1 MEVHAQVVSRAKL
14 FSSSPVMNDGEAN
27 SNVSLVDVAAP
38 GMLPVLN
45 RYCVEQAILTGLAL
59 NAKINPYC
67 SFDRKNYFYPDSPQ
81 GYQITQHFNPIISGG
96 SVVITTKNGVEKIV
110 RISQIHLEQDAGKLI
125 HTGAKT
131 HIDLN
136 RVGVALMEIVS
147 YPDLS
152 SSEEAGLYLKK
163 LRTILRYI
171 GTCDGDMEKG
181 NLRADVNVSVRRVGA
196 PLGTRCEIKNVNSV
210 RYAQQAIEY
219 ESRRQIALLEEGE
232 LVVQETRLFDAAMG
246 VTRAMRSKE
255 DAHDYRYFPCP
266 DLPALRIG
274 ADVIE
279 DIRSTRLIELPDQ
292 KTKRLV
298 ESYGVTVYDADVLA
312 AEKESADFFEDV
324 VAYVQGISP
333 DISGKNVANWVINEL
348 FGRLNKEKMSIK
360 QSPVSIEQ
368 LGKIIALSS
377 GDAISGKSAKEILEI
392 VWNDGGDPDLIVE
405 EKGMKQISDMALIKD
420 VCEKI
425 IQMNPD
431 KKELAQKK
439 PNLIGWFVGQVLKE
453 TQGKANPQIVHEI
466 IEKLISH
473 E

>member
-1 MEVHAQVVSRAKL
+1 
-14 FSSSPVMNDGEAN
+14 
-27 SNVSLVDVAAP
+27 
-38 GMLPVLN
+38 
-45 RYCVEQAILTGLAL
+45 
-59 NAKINPYC
+59 
-67 SFDRKNYFYPDSPQ
+67 
-81 GYQITQHFNPIISGG
+81 
-96 SVVITTKNGVEKIV
+96 
-110 RISQIHLEQDAGKLI
+110 
-125 HTGAKT
+125 
-131 HIDLN
+131 
-136 RVGVALMEIVS
+136 
-147 YPDLS
+147 
-152 SSEEAGLYLKK
+152 
-163 LRTILRYI
+163 
-171 GTCDGDMEKG
+171 
-181 NLRADVNVSVRRVGA
+181 
-196 PLGTRCEIKNVNSV
+196 
-210 RYAQQAIEY
+210 
-219 ESRRQIALLEEGE
+219 
-232 LVVQETRLFDAAMG
+232 MG